1 MSSCYIYSIFLEIEL
16 ETDLPLEKLAKF
28 VSKKCKGK
36 ILKELGDGRYLV
48 EIEDPEGDFLE
59 FRAF

>member
-1 MSSCYIYSIFLEIEL
+1 MFLGIEL

-28 VSKKCKGK
+28 VSNKYKGK

-48 EIEDPEGDFLE
+48 EVEDPEGDSFNYYLFLYTLCV
-59 FRAF
+59 